1 MAANTRFFPAA
12 GPLPLEAL
20 LAASGAT
27 LAEGS
32 AAQAAARRFTGIAPL
47 AEAGADEV
55 SYLEVSKHGKAL
67 AECRAGAVLLRA
79 EDAALVPS
87 GCLALVTA
95 APALAF
101 SRIARLF
108 HPTPRGTGERHPMA
122 AVAASAQVA
131 SDADIGAFAVVGE
144 GAEIGPGC
152 ILHPHAVVGPGVVL
166 GEGCVIHS
174 HASVSHAVLG
184 RGVVL
189 HPGAR
194 IGQEG
199 FGFTPTAD
207 GRFITMPQLGGVV
220 LGDEVEIGANACVDR
235 GALGDTVIGRATRI
249 DNLVQIGHN
258 VQTGQ
263 GCVLVAQVG
272 ISGSTILEDWVQM
285 AGQVGVI
292 GHLRIGKGARI
303 GAQAGVMNHVPA
315 GADYLG
321 SPAQPARQ
329 SLREMAA
336 VRRLVPRGK
345 PTGTAKP
352 GADEKGN

>member
-1 MAANTRFFPAA
+1 MAASARFFPGI
-12 GPLPLEAL
+12 GPQPLEAL

-27 LAEGS
+27 LARGETG
-32 AAQAAARRFTGIAPL
+32 ATAGRLFTGVAAL
-47 AEAGADEV
+47 AEADAQEV
-55 SYLEVSKHGKAL
+55 SYLEMSKHNKTLG
-67 AECRAGAVLLRA
+67 ESRAGAVVLRA
-79 EDAALVPS
+79 EDAGLLPP
-87 GCLALVTA
+87 GCLGLVSD

-101 SRIARLF
+101 ARIARLF
-108 HPTPRGTGERHPMA
+108 HPMPRGSGQRHPLA
-122 AVAASAQVA
+122 AVAASARVA
-131 SDADIGAFAVVGE
+131 EDADIGAFAVVGE

-166 GEGCVIHS
+166 GEGCIIHAQ
-174 HASVSHAVLG
+174 ASVSHAVLG

-194 IGQEG
+194 VGQEG

-207 GRFITMPQLGGVV
+207 GRFITMPQLGSVM

-235 GALGDTVIGRATRI
+235 GALGDTVIGRGTRI

-272 ISGSTILEDWVQM
+272 ISGSTIVEDWVQM

-292 GHLRIGKGARI
+292 GHLRIGRGARL
-303 GAQAGVMNHVPA
+303 GAQAGVMNNVPA

-321 SPAQPARQ
+321 SPAQPIKQ
-329 SLREMAA
+329 TLREMAA
-336 VRRLVPRGK
+336 VRRLVPRNRAGAGK
-345 PTGTAKP
+345 PGT
-352 GADEKGN
+352 DEKGS

>member
-1 MAANTRFFPAA
+1 MAANARFFA
-12 GPLPLEAL
+12 GIGPQHLATL
-20 LAASGAT
+20 LAGSGAA

-32 AAQAAARRFTGIAPL
+32 PADAGARAFTGVAAL
-47 AEAGADEV
+47 AEAGPDEI
-55 SYLEVSKHGKAL
+55 SYLEAARHNSAL
-67 AECRAGAVLLRA
+67 AGSRSGAVVLRA
-79 EDAALVPS
+79 EDAGLIPA
-87 GCLALVTA
+87 GCLAIIST
-95 APALAF
+95 APALTF
-101 SRIARLF
+101 SHIAKLF
-108 HPTPRGTGERHPMA
+108 HPTPTGSGQRHSLA
-122 AVAASAQVA
+122 AIAATAQVA
-131 SDADIGAFAVVGE
+131 RDADIGAFAVVGE
-144 GAEIGPGC
+144 GAEIGSGC

-184 RGVVL
+184 RAVVL

-207 GRFITMPQLGGVV
+207 GRFITMPQLGSVV

-235 GALGDTVIGRATRI
+235 GALGDTVIGRGTRV

-272 ISGSTILEDWVQM
+272 ISGSTILEDRVQM
-285 AGQVGVI
+285 AGQAAVVGHV
-292 GHLRIGKGARI
+292 RIGAGARI
-303 GAQAGVMNHVPA
+303 GAQAGVINHVPA

-329 SLREMAA
+329 ELREIAA
-336 VRRLVPRGK
+336 VRRLVPRSK
-345 PTGTAKP
+345 PAVAAKP
-352 GADEKGN
+352 VAEEKGS